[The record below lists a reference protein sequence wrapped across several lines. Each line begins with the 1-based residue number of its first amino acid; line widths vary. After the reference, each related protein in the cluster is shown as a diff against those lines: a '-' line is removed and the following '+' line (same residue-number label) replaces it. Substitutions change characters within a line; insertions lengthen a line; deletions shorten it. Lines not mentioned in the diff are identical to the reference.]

1 MSGRRVAVL
10 GSAVEDQR
18 ASARDAIAYGAGR
31 LAAENRLHDLRLF
44 YQLLSRVKDG
54 LKDLN
59 VGFSAYIKV

>member
-1 MSGRRVAVL
+1 MLLAGL
-10 GSAVEDQR
+10 DQIL
-18 ASARDAIAYGAGR
+18 D
-31 LAAENRLHDLRLF
+31 ENRLHDLRLF